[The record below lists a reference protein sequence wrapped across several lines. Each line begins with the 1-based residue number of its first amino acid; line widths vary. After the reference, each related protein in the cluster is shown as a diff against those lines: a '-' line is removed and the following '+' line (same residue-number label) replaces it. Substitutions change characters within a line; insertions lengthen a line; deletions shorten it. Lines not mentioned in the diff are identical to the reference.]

1 MTSPVAGLMMF
12 CDSLPEP
19 ETHSPPMN
27 ICRRFTAVAICLT
40 TLLAQRDVAATL
52 RISPMGAAGGPRSRE
67 LQAERDRY
75 LPRGMSSA
83 MSVFAAAG
91 KGATLTDVDGQ
102 TYLDFATGISVL
114 NVGHGHAR
122 VVKAIVEQAERLVHS
137 GGPVMMP
144 EVYVRLA
151 RRLCEITPGAFPKKA
166 LMLNS
171 GAEAV
176 ENAIKVVRQATGRP
190 AVISFHNAF
199 HGRTLMSMTLT
210 GKVAPYKQNFGPY
223 APEVYQVPY
232 PYEYRRPAGMAAESL
247 GGACVE
253 AVRQLFKT
261 TVGADRVAGILVEP
275 VQGEGGFVV
284 PPPDFL
290 PALRKLCTEYQI
302 PLIADEVQTG
312 FGRTG
317 KMFAVEHS
325 GIEPDLIVLAKSLGG
340 GLPLGAV
347 VGRSELMDA
356 TSPGGLGGRFGGN
369 PLACAAA
376 LSVIDVVFEEK
387 LPERGSRLGERALAR
402 MRAWKD
408 RHPQVGDVRGL
419 GAMIAMELVTD
430 RATREPAGALT
441 NDVLRYCHAHGLVLL
456 KAGLYDNV
464 IRLLFPLTIGEQEL
478 DRGLDIL
485 EEALNQRN
493 RV

>member
-1 MTSPVAGLMMF
+1 MMRVMA
-12 CDSLPEP
+12 DWP
-19 ETHSPPMN
+19 
-27 ICRRFTAVAICLT
+27 
-40 TLLAQRDVAATL
+40 
-52 RISPMGAAGGPRSRE
+52 GPRSRE

-75 LPRGMSSA
+75 VPRGMASTMPVS
-83 MSVFAAAG
+83 AAG
-91 KGATLTDVDGQ
+91 GGGSPLTDVDGNR
-102 TYLDFATGISVL
+102 YIDFATGISVMNL
-114 NVGHGHAR
+114 GHGHRR
-122 VVKAIVEQAERLVHS
+122 VLAAIREQADRLVHA

-151 RRLCEITPGAFPKKA
+151 RRLCEITPGAFLKKA
-166 LMLNS
+166 LLLNS

-176 ENAIKVVRQATGRP
+176 ENAVKVVRQATGRP
-190 AVISFHNAF
+190 AIISFHNSF

-223 APEVYQVPY
+223 AAEIYQVPY

-261 TVGADRVAGILVEP
+261 TVSADRVAGILVEP

-290 PALRKLCTEYQI
+290 PALRTLCTEYQI

-317 KMFAVEHS
+317 RMFAVEHS
-325 GIEPDLIVLAKSLGG
+325 GVEPDLIVLAKSLGG

-356 TSPGGLGGRFGGN
+356 ANPGGLGGTFGGN
-369 PLACAAA
+369 PVACAAA
-376 LSVIDVVFEEK
+376 LAVIDVILDEK
-387 LPERGSRLGERALAR
+387 LPERGAKLGERALAR
-402 MRAWKD
+402 MRGWMD
-408 RHPQVGDVRGL
+408 RFAKVGEVRGR
-419 GAMIAMELVTD
+419 GAMVAMELVTD
-430 RATREPAGALT
+430 RAAREPAGAMT
-441 NDVLRYCHAHGLVLL
+441 NDILRYCHAHGLAIL

-464 IRLLFPLTIGEQEL
+464 IRLLFPLTISEQEL

-485 EEALNQRN
+485 EEALSGAPA
-493 RV
+493 

>member
-1 MTSPVAGLMMF
+1 MP
-12 CDSLPEP
+12 
-19 ETHSPPMN
+19 
-27 ICRRFTAVAICLT
+27 
-40 TLLAQRDVAATL
+40 
-52 RISPMGAAGGPRSRE
+52 
-67 LQAERDRY
+67 
-75 LPRGMSSA
+75 
-83 MSVFAAAG
+83 VFAASG
-91 KGATLTDVDGQ
+91 SGATLTDVDGNP
-102 TYLDFATGISVL
+102 YIDFATGISVM
-114 NVGHGHAR
+114 NVGHGNPHVLA
-122 VVKAIVEQAERLVHS
+122 AIREQAQKLVHS

-151 RRLCEITPGAFPKKA
+151 RRLCEITPGSFPKKA
-166 LMLNS
+166 LLLNS

-176 ENAIKVVRQATGRP
+176 ENAVKVVRQATGRP

-261 TVGADRVAGILVEP
+261 TVSADRVAGILVEP
-275 VQGEGGFVV
+275 VQGEGGFVI

-290 PALRKLCTEYQI
+290 PRLRKLCTEYEI
-302 PLIADEVQTG
+302 PLIADEVQSG

-317 KMFAVEHS
+317 RMFAVEHS
-325 GIEPDLIVLAKSLGG
+325 GIEPDVIVLAKSLGG

-347 VGRSELMDA
+347 VGRADLMDA
-356 TSPGGLGGRFGGN
+356 TNPGGLGGTFGGN
-369 PLACAAA
+369 PVACAAA
-376 LSVIDVVFEEK
+376 LAVIEVLIQEK
-387 LPERGSRLGERALAR
+387 LPERGQRLGDRALAR
-402 MRAWKD
+402 MRAWSE

-419 GAMIAMELVTD
+419 GAMVAMELVID
-430 RATREPAGALT
+430 PATREPAGTMT
-441 NDVLRYCHAHGLVLL
+441 NDVLRYCHAHGLALL

-464 IRLLFPLTIGEQEL
+464 IRLLFPLTINEQEL
-478 DRGLDIL
+478 DRGLDII
-485 EEALNQRN
+485 EEALNQLK

>member
-1 MTSPVAGLMMF
+1 
-12 CDSLPEP
+12 
-19 ETHSPPMN
+19 
-27 ICRRFTAVAICLT
+27 
-40 TLLAQRDVAATL
+40 
-52 RISPMGAAGGPRSRE
+52 MGEWPGPRSRE
-67 LQAERDRY
+67 LQKERDRY
-75 LPRGMSSA
+75 LPRGMASA
-83 MSVFAAAG
+83 MPVFAASG
-91 KGATLTDVDGQ
+91 NGATLTDVDGNA
-102 TYLDFATGISVL
+102 YIDFATGISVM
-114 NVGHGHAR
+114 NVGHGHPR
-122 VVKAIVEQAERLVHS
+122 VVKAIREQAERLVHS
-137 GGPVMMP
+137 GGPVMLP

-166 LMLNS
+166 LLVNS

-176 ENAIKVVRQATGRP
+176 ENAIKIVRQATGRP
-190 AVISFHNAF
+190 AVISFHNSF
-199 HGRTLMSMTLT
+199 HGRTLMAMTLT
-210 GKVAPYKQNFGPY
+210 GKVAPYRQNLGPY

-290 PALRKLCTEYQI
+290 PALRNLCTEYQI
-302 PLIADEVQTG
+302 PLIADEIQTG

-317 KMFAVEHS
+317 RMFAVEHS

-340 GLPLGAV
+340 GLPLAAV

-356 TSPGGLGGRFGGN
+356 TSPGGLGGTFGGN
-369 PLACAAA
+369 PVACAAA
-376 LSVIDVVFEEK
+376 LAVIDVLLEEK
-387 LPERGSRLGERALAR
+387 LSERGAKLGERALAR
-402 MRAWKD
+402 MRAWMD
-408 RHPQVGDVRGL
+408 RFTKVGDVRGR
-419 GAMIAMELVTD
+419 GAMVAMELVTD
-430 RATREPAGALT
+430 RATREPAGAMT
-441 NDVLRYCHAHGLVLL
+441 NDVLRYCHGHGLAIL

-464 IRLLFPLTIGEQEL
+464 IRLLFPLVIREQEL

-485 EEALNQRN
+485 EEALVSVNA
-493 RV
+493 

>member
-1 MTSPVAGLMMF
+1 
-12 CDSLPEP
+12 
-19 ETHSPPMN
+19 
-27 ICRRFTAVAICLT
+27 
-40 TLLAQRDVAATL
+40 
-52 RISPMGAAGGPRSRE
+52 MGDWPGNRSRD
-67 LQAERDRY
+67 LQKERERY
-75 LPRGMSSA
+75 VPRGMSST
-83 MSVFAAAG
+83 MPVFAASG
-91 KGATLTDVDGQ
+91 KGATLTDMDGNA
-102 TYLDFATGISVL
+102 YIDFATGISVM
-114 NVGHGHAR
+114 NVGHGHPR
-122 VVKAIVEQAERLVHS
+122 VVKAITDQAQQLVHS

-151 RRLCEITPGAFPKKA
+151 KRLCEITPGTFAKKA
-166 LMLNS
+166 LLINS

-190 AVISFHNAF
+190 AIISFHNSF

-210 GKVAPYKQNFGPY
+210 GKVSPYRQNFGPW

-247 GGACVE
+247 GGSCVE
-253 AVRQLFKT
+253 AIRQLFKT
-261 TVGADRVAGILVEP
+261 TVPADRVAGILVEP

-290 PALRKLCTEYQI
+290 RSLRKLCTDHQI

-317 KMFAVEHS
+317 KMFAVEHF
-325 GIEPDLIVLAKSLGG
+325 GIEPDLFVLAKTMGG

-356 TSPGGLGGRFGGN
+356 TNPGGLGGTFGGN
-369 PLACAAA
+369 PVACAAA
-376 LSVIDVVFEEK
+376 LAVIDVLLDEQ
-387 LPERGSRLGERALAR
+387 LPGRGARLGERALTR
-402 MRAWKD
+402 MRGWKE
-408 RHPQVGDVRGL
+408 RFSSIGDVRGL
-419 GAMIAMELVTD
+419 GAMIAIELVTD
-430 RATREPAGALT
+430 RATREPAGAMT
-441 NDVLRYCHAHGLVLL
+441 NDILKYCHAHGLVLL

-464 IRLLFPLTIGEQEL
+464 IRLLFPLVIEEQDL

-485 EEALNQRN
+485 EEALTAAAA
-493 RV
+493 